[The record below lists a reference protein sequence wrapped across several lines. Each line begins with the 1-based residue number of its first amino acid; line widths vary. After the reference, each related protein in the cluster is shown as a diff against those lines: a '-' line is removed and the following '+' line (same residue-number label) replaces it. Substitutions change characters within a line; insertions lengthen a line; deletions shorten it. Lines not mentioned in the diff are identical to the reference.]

1 MFLPTFQ
8 LPAPNGDFD
17 SELQSVN
24 VTGTGESVFLNTYL
38 KDDILESV
46 VIDVIDNSGS
56 GTCRISAMEAAFEYC
71 AYQGENGTKFLN
83 LERLFKLTNT

>member
-17 SELQSVN
+17 TDLQSMN
-24 VTGTGESVFLNTYL
+24 VVGTGESVFLNTFL

-46 VIDVIDNSGS
+46 VIDVTDNTGS
-56 GTCRISAMEAAFEYC
+56 GESRISAVEAVFEYC
-71 AYQGENGTKFLN
+71 AYQGEDGTKFLN
-83 LERLFKLTNT
+83 LERFFK